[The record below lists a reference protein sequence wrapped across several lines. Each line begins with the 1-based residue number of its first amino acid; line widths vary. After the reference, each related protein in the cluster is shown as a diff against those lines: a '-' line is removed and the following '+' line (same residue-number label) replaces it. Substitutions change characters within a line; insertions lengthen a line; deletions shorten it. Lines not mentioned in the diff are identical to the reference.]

1 MIKSHFGLRNTPF
14 AIQDDAP
21 LLEHQQRHFD
31 ILKVHSQQGGFCL
44 ILGEPGTGK
53 TVLKNAIIRYDPKQW
68 ITPVI
73 NRSLHTWPNLLR
85 LLCQVLE
92 LDTSGNDT
100 RCENRL
106 IAEARAQ
113 NAHGKTLIPIID
125 DAHLLPVDALH
136 KLRLMLEDFPKNH
149 NLILIG
155 QPALNT
161 TLQLRQQL
169 DLKSRV
175 TYSAKLDT
183 LSPAHPQPTIIQ
195 QQLDLAG
202 LPHTTFTED
211 AVQLILRSSEGTLR
225 AVKNL
230 CIGSLIEAVRD
241 QTKTVDLKQVN
252 AVLMQPHWRHNT
264 RDEPAPTP
272 RPNQPE
278 TPAQIATRTR
288 TLLTK
293 RKAGSAGTQPAE
305 G

>member
-1 MIKSHFGLRNTPF
+1 MIKSYFGLRHQPF

-53 TVLKNAIIRYDPKQW
+53 TVLKNAIIRHDPKQW

-85 LLCQVLE
+85 LLCQALQLE
-92 LDTSGNDT
+92 TAGGDAK
-100 RCENRL
+100 CETRL

-113 NAHGKTLIPIID
+113 NSRGRTIIPIID
-125 DAHLLPVDALH
+125 DAHLLPVEALH

-161 TLQLRQQL
+161 TLQLHGQL

-175 TYSAKLDT
+175 TYSAKLEL
-183 LSPAHPQPTIIQ
+183 LSPASLADHIHR
-195 QQLDLAG
+195 QLDLAG
-202 LPHTTFTED
+202 LPHATFTEE
-211 AVQLILRSSEGTLR
+211 AVALILRTSEGTLR
-225 AVKNL
+225 AIKNL
-230 CIGSLIEAVRD
+230 CTGALIEAVRD

-252 AVLMQPHWRHNT
+252 AVLMQPHWRHNS
-264 RDEPAPTP
+264 RDEPAQPLVQTNQKT
-272 RPNQPE
+272 RP
-278 TPAQIATRTR
+278 
-288 TLLTK
+288 K
-293 RKAGSAGTQPAE
+293 
-305 G
+305 